1 LPATVGARI
10 QRAFSR
16 SGFGC
21 FIDGGG
27 FVRVVIL
34 TTDLLQIP
42 ASDDC
47 GSYLMFARWT
57 SIISMVMWALALF
70 FSAVGR

>member
-1 LPATVGARI
+1 
-10 QRAFSR
+10 
-16 SGFGC
+16 
-21 FIDGGG
+21 
-27 FVRVVIL
+27 VIL